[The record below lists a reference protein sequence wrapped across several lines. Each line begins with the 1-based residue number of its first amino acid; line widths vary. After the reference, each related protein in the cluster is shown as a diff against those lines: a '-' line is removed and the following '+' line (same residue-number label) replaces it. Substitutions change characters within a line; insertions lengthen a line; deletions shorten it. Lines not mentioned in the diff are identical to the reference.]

1 MAASQVKV
9 TIAIDFGTAATG
21 YAMAIAADTPTNAR
35 VLTFKPGDRG
45 SQATEKNLTAILL
58 NAKTLNAVAI
68 GREARRRFFE
78 MDAEEMKE

>member
-1 MAASQVKV
+1 MAFRPKA

-21 YAMAIAADTPTNAR
+21 YALAISGDTPTSAR
-35 VLTFKPGDRG
+35 VLPFKPGDRA

-58 NAKTLNAVAI
+58 ASKTMRAVAI

-78 MDAEEMKE
+78 LDQDEMKE